1 MAPTIK
7 ITDEDYEAAVDVAK
21 TVLGSKG
28 VLVYP
33 TDTVYGIGGDAT
45 SDEVV
50 KKVRAIKGIDEK
62 KPLSAMMADFGMIE
76 YYCESGIWEDIIL
89 KKYLPG
95 PYTFV
100 LKLRRPLAVTGNEKI
115 GVRMPDS
122 LFCQSL
128 CQAFGR
134 PIVTTSANP
143 TGQKAPA
150 ELQGVDKKVLDAVGL
165 AIDGGPTKYGTASA
179 VVDLVER
186 KMVREGSK
194 EIIDLLELPEP

>member
-7 ITDEDYEAAVDVAK
+7 ITDDDYEAGVDVAK
-21 TVLGSKG
+21 AILGSKA
-28 VLVYP
+28 LIVYP

-50 KKVRAIKGIDEK
+50 KKVRTIKGIDEK
-62 KPLSAMMADFGMIE
+62 KPLSVMMADFSMIE
-76 YYCESGIWEDIIL
+76 YYCDTGVWEDIIV

-100 LKLRRPLAVTGNEKI
+100 LKLRRTLPVTSNDKI
-115 GVRMPDS
+115 GVRIPDS
-122 LFCQSL
+122 PFCQAL

-134 PIVTTSANP
+134 PIITTSANP

-165 AIDGGPTKYGTASA
+165 AIDGGPTRYGTASA

-194 EIIDLLELPEP
+194 ETIDLLELPEP

>member
-1 MAPTIK
+1 MAPTLK
-7 ITDEDYEAAVDVAK
+7 ITEDDYGAAIDVAK
-21 TVLGSKG
+21 ALLGSKG

-50 KKVRAIKGIDEK
+50 KKVRAIKGIDAK
-62 KPLSAMMADFGMIE
+62 KPLSVMMADFSMIE
-76 YYCESGIWEDIIL
+76 YYCETGIWEDIIL

-100 LKLRRPLAVTGNEKI
+100 LKLRQPLAVTGNDKL
-115 GVRMPDS
+115 GVRIPDS
-122 LFCQSL
+122 VFCQAL

-134 PIVTTSANP
+134 PIITTSANP

-150 ELQGVDKKVLDAVGL
+150 EFAAVDKKVLDAVGL

-179 VVDLVER
+179 VIDLVER

-194 EIIDLLELPEP
+194 EVIDLLKLPEP

>member
-1 MAPTIK
+1 MTTTLK
-7 ITDEDYEAAVDVAK
+7 VTDEDYEAAVDVAK
-21 TVLGSKG
+21 VLIDSRG

-45 SDEVV
+45 SEDVV
-50 KKVRAIKGIDEK
+50 KKVRAIKGIDAK
-62 KPLSAMMADFGMIE
+62 KPLSVMMADFSMIE
-76 YYCESGIWEDIIL
+76 YYCETGIWEDIIL

-100 LKLRRPLAVTGNEKI
+100 LKLRMPLAATSNKKI
-115 GVRMPDS
+115 GVRIPDS
-122 LFCQSL
+122 PFCQAL

-134 PIVTTSANP
+134 PIITTSANP

-150 ELQGVDKKVLDAVGL
+150 DLADVDKKVLKEVGL

-179 VVDLVER
+179 VIDLVEK

-194 EIIDLLELPEP
+194 ETVDLLELPES